1 MRLSLLLL
9 AVCIARGVHSLGILD
24 DIIGVPGKLVDQA
37 GGLLNGFLGGN
48 NGNRNICNRNVYQ
61 DYSKAVTSFQHKLYT
76 SVAARGNDH
85 FVFSPHTIWLSLSAL
100 AEGADLSVQRQIF
113 ASLHLP
119 EENCIR
125 KKFYEIAVN
134 VEKSGRDVIFDR
146 RRILLLDEDL
156 KVNPSWG
163 QTVKALGLLKAGF
176 ASIKNN
182 PRQTVQRVRKFI
194 GTQANIPLSGNS
206 VILDAL
212 EYQGLWTTAFPEADI
227 QRQPFYDERGLIIG
241 NVDMMH
247 IRKRVRLAQA
257 PVLGAK
263 VVELPVGVDGR
274 YTMLIAV
281 GIGNNVLR
289 NSMSTFMGSILEVFS
304 LLQMSLVPLEV
315 AVPRFSISSEFDIRA
330 ALEDLGLKSF
340 WRDPLATKY
349 VSEPSA
355 LPGNFIQRVLV
366 SVDSRG
372 VEPPQR
378 RYVNN
383 IIGRGQDFIVDRPFL
398 FALFDTATRTC
409 LYAGAYSKPNLSN

>member
-9 AVCIARGVHSLGILD
+9 AVCVARCVHGLGTLD
-24 DIIGVPGKLVDQA
+24 DIIGIPGKLADHA
-37 GGLLNGFLGGN
+37 GGLLHGLLGGN
-48 NGNRNICNRNVYQ
+48 ANRNVCDRNVYQ
-61 DYSKAVTSFQHKLYT
+61 DYSKAVTSFHHKLYT
-76 SVAARGNDH
+76 SVAARSNDH
-85 FVFSPHTIWLSLSAL
+85 FVFSPYTVWLSLSAL
-100 AEGADLSVQRQIF
+100 AEGADPSVQRQIF
-113 ASLHLP
+113 ASLYLP

-125 KKFYEIAVN
+125 KKFYEIAAN
-134 VEKSGRDVIFDR
+134 VEQSGRDVIFDR

-156 KVNPSWG
+156 RVNPAWG

-182 PRQTVQRVRKFI
+182 PRQTVQRARKFI

-227 QRQPFYDERGLIIG
+227 QRQPFYNEHGLIVG

-247 IRKRVRLAQA
+247 IRKRVRLMQA
-257 PVLGAK
+257 PFLGAR

-281 GIGNNVLR
+281 GTGNNVLR
-289 NSMSTFMGSILEVFS
+289 NAMAMFMGSILEIFS
-304 LLQMSLVPLEV
+304 LLQMSLVPLDV

-330 ALEDLGLKSF
+330 ALEDFGVKSF

-349 VSEPSA
+349 ISEPSA

-366 SVDSRG
+366 SVDSQG
-372 VEPPQR
+372 VEPPPQR

-383 IIGRGQDFIVDRPFL
+383 IIGRGQDFIANRPFL
-398 FALFDTATRTC
+398 FALFDTATKTC
-409 LYAGAYSKPNLSN
+409 IYAGAYSKPNPSG